1 MLPNS
6 AEELLADVTVGRHPD
21 YGIVAANPKNLP
33 AGTWMLERLDFRP
46 IPGEP
51 ALYALTDQQRDG
63 QGRATRAVE
72 LLRNADFRVDADA
85 VFEPSL
91 APGARPAPSRVPL
104 GEPEVAFAEH
114 PQLGIVAALDDRAS
128 GITAIALLGHGW
140 RHDPRLD
147 IYTLPASTGRDEA
160 LGKVAGV
167 TLDLYRSDVRVAVHP
182 RLAQEVA
189 NRRAAPAPH
198 PSPDRDHD
206 HDHDH
211 DQGAGAHRSPISAAA
226 LASSPAVA
234 GLPGK
239 RPVAA
244 PAIPVTA
251 AQPVDPRIAFSRNR

>member
-21 YGIVAANPKNLP
+21 HGIVAANPKNLP

-46 IPGEP
+46 VPGEP
-51 ALYALTDQQRDG
+51 TLYALTDQHRNG
-63 QGRATRAVE
+63 QGRATRAVA

-91 APGARPAPSRVPL
+91 SRGPRPVPSRVPL

-114 PQLGIVAALDDRAS
+114 PQLGIVAALDDHAS
-128 GITAIALLGHGW
+128 GLTGLALLDHGW
-140 RHDPRLD
+140 RHDPSLD
-147 IYTLPASTGRDEA
+147 IYTLPASTSRDEA
-160 LGKVAGV
+160 LGKVAGA

-182 RLAQEVA
+182 RLAQELA
-189 NRRAAPAPH
+189 NRRAAPAPA
-198 PSPDRDHD
+198 SDRD
-206 HDHDH
+206 
-211 DQGAGAHRSPISAAA
+211 QSAGARRSPISAAA

-244 PAIPVTA
+244 PATPVTA

>member
-46 IPGEP
+46 VPGEP
-51 ALYALTDQQRDG
+51 TLYALTDQQRDG

-91 APGARPAPSRVPL
+91 APGAGPAPSRVPL

-128 GITAIALLGHGW
+128 GITGLALLDHGW

-160 LGKVAGV
+160 LRKVAGA
-167 TLDLYRSDVRVAVHP
+167 TLNLYRSDVRVAVHP

-198 PSPDRDHD
+198 PSPDRDRD
-206 HDHDH
+206 RDR
-211 DQGAGAHRSPISAAA
+211 DQRAGAHRSPISAAA